1 MIGNECH
8 QKVLEKLLIRV
19 LVAGKLDA
27 KEDRLEAVAGERHVE
42 AEEVAGEDEAG

>member
-1 MIGNECH
+1 MT
-8 QKVLEKLLIRV
+8 KVLEKLLLISV

-27 KEDRLEAVAGERHVE
+27 GEDRLEAIAGERQVE